1 MPFEFPKNVA
11 GWLYPN
17 EGETLQN
24 LAIGKRVVEIG
35 AFKGLS
41 TIIMARVAKVVVS
54 IDPFDR
60 CHVVNGRD
68 TFPTYRENIYCHNV
82 ASKIVPCV
90 GPSTFVCPLLRRDS
104 FDVAFIDGEHTYEA
118 VRDDIACV
126 EPLMAKGGVITFHD
140 YGEARFA
147 GVKQAIDEW
156 RKDRR
161 FEVVDS
167 LAIVWL

>member
-1 MPFEFPKNVA
+1 
-11 GWLYPN
+11 
-17 EGETLQN
+17 
-24 LAIGKRVVEIG
+24 
-35 AFKGLS
+35 
-41 TIIMARVAKVVVS
+41 MARVAKVVGS

-126 EPLMAKGGVITFHD
+126 EPLVVKGGVIAFHD
-140 YGEARFA
+140 YGEDRFA

-167 LAIVWL
+167 LALVWL